1 MLVAAA
7 GCTAVHHA
15 NPRGPLTPAAGH
27 DPEGPVPRLDALC
40 PAGGALAAREVVAT
54 LGLDRAAGGRP
65 RVVTAMV
72 MSVDGRVQLGDR
84 SVGLGNPADRDVLRE
99 LRTAADAIM
108 AGSSTLLAE
117 RYANL
122 LDPGQR
128 AFRMSR
134 GLTAHPVVVTISRDL
149 SIPAGQIPLFAEEG
163 VRVVVA
169 TERADGDLGEQA
181 AEVEIMRYA
190 PGELRL
196 GALLGDLH
204 ARHGIRG
211 VTCEGGPH
219 LLRALVDQDCVD
231 DLLFTVA
238 PKLVGGEGLMAI
250 EGDLLAERG
259 LDLDLVDVWRGQ
271 DHLFLRYR
279 RARS

>member
-1 MLVAAA
+1 MLAPAGSAAFHDI
-7 GCTAVHHA
+7 HHS
-15 NPRGPLTPAAGH
+15 GPLTPAAGH
-27 DPEGPVPRLDALC
+27 DPEGPVPRLDALE
-40 PAGGALAAREVVAT
+40 PAGGALSAREVVAT
-54 LGLDRAAGGRP
+54 LGLDRATGGRP

-128 AFRMSR
+128 AFRTSR
-134 GLTAHPVVVTISRDL
+134 GLTGHPVVVTVSRDL
-149 SIPAGQIPLFAEEG
+149 SIAADRIPLFAEDG

-169 TERADGDLGEQA
+169 TERADGDLGEHA
-181 AEVEIMRYA
+181 AEVEIVRYA
-190 PGELRL
+190 PGELTL
-196 GALLGDLH
+196 AALLRDLH
-204 ARHGIRG
+204 TRHGVRG

-219 LLRALVDQDCVD
+219 LLRQLVDQDCVD

-238 PKLVGGEGLMAI
+238 PKLVGGDGLTAI
-250 EGDLLAERG
+250 EGGLLAERG